1 MAIYISPV
9 GLAAAP
15 VANTLN
21 VLATIKESLC
31 YRFSVNATNQPQ
43 VVVTYQSGTPTL
55 VETTV
60 FVPITAQV
68 TITTPSSKCGCNP
81 HVQTFSER
89 FVVAFQ
95 GQTAVPTA
103 VTINNVGTDRFPS
116 CVNSCGIASG
126 YTINDSLEITI
137 TPAAAAAASVR
148 SAAPAT
154 NTKA

>member
-1 MAIYISPV
+1 MAIYLSPV

-31 YRFSVNATNQPQ
+31 YRFNVNATNQPQ
-43 VVVTYQSGTPTL
+43 VVVTYTSGTPKL

-68 TITTPSSKCGCNP
+68 TITTPSNRCGCNP
-81 HVQTFSER
+81 HVQTFTEV
-89 FVVAFQ
+89 FEVAFQ

-103 VTINNVGTDRFPS
+103 VTIDNVGTDRFGS
-116 CVNSCGIASG
+116 CINSCGVASS
-126 YTINDSLEITI
+126 YTINDSLTITI
-137 TPAAAAAASVR
+137 TPAAA
-148 SAAPAT
+148 
-154 NTKA
+154 